1 MDQFLISPSFLAVCL
16 LTQVTEKLLEVEN
29 ETMMKVAD
37 LEKLLLHKDK
47 ELQVIRVSLQQ
58 LMLLRRASL
67 HLNACVAETAFR
79 CTQQHYCVCKSGHQ
93 ETGCLLCV
101 KSSDLVLVTPLWWP
115 LRKPTSQPAHRSTPC
130 AKSSRRRTP
139 PSRGTLTLR
148 GGCWSWNSKAPSVCT
163 RSPMETSP
171 SSPASAAAAAMVV

>member
-1 MDQFLISPSFLAVCL
+1 MDRSLISPSFLAVCL

-47 ELQVIRVSLQQ
+47 ELQVIRVSLQL
-58 LMLLRRASL
+58 LMLLRRGFATPQCLCSRDCFQM
-67 HLNACVAETAFR
+67 HTAELLRLQMRSSGNRMFVM
-79 CTQQHYCVCKSGHQ
+79 YKSYD
-93 ETGCLLCV
+93 
-101 KSSDLVLVTPLWWP
+101 SVLVTPLWWP
-115 LRKPTSQPAHRSTPC
+115 RRKPTSQLAHRSTPC

-171 SSPASAAAAAMVV
+171 SSRASAAAAMVV